1 MPRPSPVTSRV
12 VASLELLAQYPGE
25 YLSLSEIARRVG
37 LNKATAH
44 STLVAMA
51 DADFLL
57 RHPVDKSFTLGS
69 AAIALGVTA
78 MADPRNVLA
87 RAQPEMERLSQE
99 IGAHV
104 VACTA
109 VEDESVII
117 GNAPDARVP
126 PRRAVGRR
134 VHIAPPAGLIFR
146 AWASNARIEAWL
158 GRIAA
163 TRADRADAEDQLRVI
178 RARGYSVSVDEEARD
193 GLEEAVRAMTQQQPG
208 AASETAA
215 ARSFVARLSREAR
228 ELSDIAP
235 DGGYVVR
242 QISAPVFDA
251 FGGTPIGLFLVAL
264 PAIDGATLLDYAQ
277 RLRESTARI
286 TELIDGQMP

>member
-1 MPRPSPVTSRV
+1 VPRPSPATKRV
-12 VASLELLAQYPGE
+12 IASLELLAQHPGE

-44 STLVAMA
+44 SMLVEMA
-51 DADFLL
+51 DADFLV
-57 RHPVDKSFTLGS
+57 RHPIDKSFTLGS

-78 MADPRNVLA
+78 IADPRNVLA
-87 RAQPEMERLSQE
+87 CARPEMERLSQE

-117 GNAPDARVP
+117 ANAPDAHVP
-126 PRRAVGRR
+126 PRRTVPRR
-134 VHIAPPAGLIFR
+134 IHIAPPGGLIFR

-158 GRIAA
+158 DRIAA

-208 AASETAA
+208 AASDTAA
-215 ARSFVARLSREAR
+215 ARSFVARLSRETH
-228 ELSDIAP
+228 ELSDVAP
-235 DGGYVVR
+235 DGGYVIR

-251 FGGTPIGLFLVAL
+251 FGGTPIGLFLVAV
-264 PAIDGATLLDYAQ
+264 PAINGATLLDYAQ
-277 RLRESTARI
+277 RLRQSTARI

>member
-1 MPRPSPVTSRV
+1 M
-12 VASLELLAQYPGE
+12 ELLAQYPGE

-193 GLEEAVRAMTQQQPG
+193 GLEEAVRAMTQQPG
-208 AASETAA
+208 AANETAA

-228 ELSDIAP
+228 ELSDIPP
-235 DGGYVVR
+235 DRGYVVR